1 VKPVSG
7 ITRVAAAVVAV
18 SVTFSI
24 VWSMANLGYPGDADA
39 STQLAA
45 ATHSRA
51 AQ

>member
-18 SVTFSI
+18 SITFSL
-24 VWSMANLGYPGDADA
+24 VWSMANLGYPGNADA
-39 STQLAA
+39 STLLAA
-45 ATHSRA
+45 VTHNRA